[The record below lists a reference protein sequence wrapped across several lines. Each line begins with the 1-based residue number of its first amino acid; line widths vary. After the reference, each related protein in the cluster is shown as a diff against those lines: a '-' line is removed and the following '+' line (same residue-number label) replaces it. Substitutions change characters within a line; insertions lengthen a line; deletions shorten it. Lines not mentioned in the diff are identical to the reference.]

1 MPHKSMLLSAPSSTS
16 SSRLCGSGV
25 PGLSCCLMAVI
36 DYRGFRVAA
45 VAVQPFDFGDGEVG
59 GTAGQAGG

>member
-1 MPHKSMLLSAPSSTS
+1 
-16 SSRLCGSGV
+16 
-25 PGLSCCLMAVI
+25 MAVI